1 MKATPWLLLYS
12 ATSLFTSTALAQ
24 SQLAVAPAIELMTIA
39 EIGPHHR
46 VWQRITV
53 ETDENGNTIS
63 RTNSAYTELETGMNV
78 QQPDGS
84 YVEASDEIEITTTG
98 AIAQKTRHQVTFAGN
113 CNTAV
118 AIDLLAADGQR
129 FQSHV
134 LGLSYLDT
142 ATGQSVMIAEVKDSG
157 GRLMPSK
164 NEVVYFDAF
173 TGLRGNISYQNS
185 KAGLEQNIIL
195 TGRPP
200 APAAFNLNKQTVV
213 LQVLSEFVAAPEPQ
227 KQQTTDSS
235 GRLVDVV
242 LNFGDLS
249 IGRGRSFLI
258 GEQSDQSIDVKK
270 YWGHPGG
277 RTILIEE
284 VDYTAIEPLLNT
296 LTASAAPILKN
307 SPDGVLYAVSAKR
320 LLPPVKVAK
329 KSTPPMK
336 LAVASWSG
344 KGVLLD
350 YSTASSSTNFTFQGD
365 TTYYVSGTV
374 NLSGT
379 NTFFEGGT
387 VIKYAP
393 TNTAKLNI
401 TSPIIWQ
408 GGMYRPVVMTARDDD
423 TVGDKITGSTGN
435 PNTNYYANP
444 ALYID
449 GATAATNAIL
459 QNLRIAYAQ
468 NAMVFNGSS
477 GHIVSHAQLVN
488 CANGVTATNTDFS
501 LRNALLYNVLTNFD
515 GSSATGRCEHLTVDT
530 ANWMNNNSALTLT
543 MTNSL
548 LVGVTNTG
556 SFTSNSVST
565 GTAST
570 FQTVG
575 AASHYLADNSPYRNA
590 GTTNINATLLSGL
603 RQKTTYPPIELTNNF
618 TVDTTLS
625 PQAQRDTDT
634 PDLGY
639 HYDPLDYVVSGR
651 TTSSTLSLIGGV
663 ALGTYGASS
672 SYGINI
678 NNGNVVSEGSPT
690 NLNWIVRYNT
700 VQEQATTNWSA
711 STVAPSIRSAN
722 SSGITPIQLQFTEFS
737 MLAGQGDNFN
747 VHGDENG
754 SPPSIKDCQFRGG
767 SFTIYEGWVAL
778 TNCLLER
785 VVVSLTDNHHTD
797 TWYLYNNLFK
807 GGKLSITR
815 QGTSGTIC
823 LTYDNLFDKTSL
835 SGSPSAYDYNGFVTN
850 MNRFTGAHDVV
861 LTNSPAYQTSYLG
874 KYYYPTN
881 DGMLSLLIDAGSRY
895 ATNAGLYHFTTT
907 TNQVKEAGT
916 IVDIGFHYVA
926 TDTNGIPTDTNGDG
940 VPDYLED
947 SNGNGAVDSGEIGWN
962 IFGDLGLKV
971 IISRPKNNSIL
982 P

>member
-329 KSTPPMK
+329 KSNPPMK
-336 LAVASWSG
+336 LAGASWSG
-344 KGVLLD
+344 KGVLID

-379 NTFFEGGT
+379 NTVFEGGA
-387 VIKYAP
+387 VFKFSP
-393 TNTAKLNI
+393 TNTPKLNI

-435 PNTNYYANP
+435 PNTNYFANP

-449 GATAATNAIL
+449 GATAGTNAIL
-459 QNLRIAYAQ
+459 QNLRIAFAQ
-468 NAMVFNGSS
+468 SAIVFNGST
-477 GHIVSHAQLVN
+477 GHVVSHAQLVN

-548 LVGVTNTG
+548 LVSVTNTG

-565 GTAST
+565 GTASA

-575 AASHYLADNSPYRNA
+575 AAGHYLADGTYRNG
-590 GTTNINATLLSGL
+590 GTPNINAALLADL
-603 RQKTTYPPIELTNNF
+603 KQRTTYPPIVLTNNF

-625 PQAQRDTDT
+625 PQAGRDTDT

-639 HYDPLDYVVSGR
+639 HYDPLDYVVGL
-651 TTSSTLSLIGGV
+651 TLTNTMQLTNGV
-663 ALGTYGASS
+663 ALGTYGASITL
-672 SYGINI
+672 GTGGRII
-678 NNGNVVSEGSPT
+678 SEGSPVS
-690 NLNWIVRYNT
+690 LNWIVRYNT

-711 STVAPSIRSAN
+711 SSSARVIN
-722 SSGITPIQLQFTEFS
+722 LSGNVSGQLQVSCNFTAWSLLGNHDYHLFGGKVNDKHDI
-737 MLAGQGDNFN
+737 AF
-747 VHGDENG
+747 
-754 SPPSIKDCQFRGG
+754 KDCQFGGG
-767 SFTIYEGWVAL
+767 SFHFVADSSGSM
-778 TNCLLER
+778 TNCLWDRVSFDLEEWKN
-785 VVVSLTDNHHTD
+785 DPNQ
-797 TWYLYNNLFK
+797 YLYNNLFR
-807 GGKLSITR
+807 GGSVIVN
-815 QGTSGTIC
+815 QGNSLGNWVIK
-823 LTYDNLFDKTSL
+823 DNLFDQTIITQGGILVHSNNAYI
-835 SGSPSAYDYNGFVTN
+835 SGFNRLTPTN
-850 MNRFTGAHDVV
+850 ANDVV
-861 LTNSPAYQTSYLG
+861 LTNIPVYLTSYLG

-881 DGMLSLLIDAGSRY
+881 DGMLSLLIDAGSQN
-895 ATNAGLYHFTTT
+895 ATNAGLYHYTVL
-907 TNQVKEAGT
+907 TNQVKET
-916 IVDIGFHYVA
+916 NSIVDIGFHYVA
-926 TDTNGIPTDTNGDG
+926 TDTNGVPIDTDGDG

-947 SNGNGAVDSGEIGWN
+947 ANGNGVVDSGETDWN
-962 IFGDLGLKV
+962 SASDLGLKV
-971 IISRPKNNSIL
+971 IITRPRNGSTI